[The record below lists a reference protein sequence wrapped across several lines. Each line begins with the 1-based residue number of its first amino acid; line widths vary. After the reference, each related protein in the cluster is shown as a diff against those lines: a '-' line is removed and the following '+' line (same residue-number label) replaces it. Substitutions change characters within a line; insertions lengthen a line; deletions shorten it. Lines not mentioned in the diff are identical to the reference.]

1 MDKEIK
7 NHIKIITLLII
18 VFIILYFLHIKFGD
32 IFEYKFEHTEFN
44 SEPTIIFQEDHIN
57 NTLTVTEIYPQDR
70 DWHWPEVSIVNGSAT
85 LPYGKIEVG
94 NTASFGY
101 FGKDIT
107 SQIYSMDKS
116 ALEDLKNSFEF
127 LRVLTKPLD
136 ISKTLLL

>member
-18 VFIILYFLHIKFGD
+18 VFIILYFLHITFGD
-32 IFEYKFEHTEFN
+32 IFESQFEHTEFN

-94 NTASFGY
+94 DKITNCEGY
-101 FGKDIT
+101 LELEWGKLGIPIWMAD
-107 SQIYSMDKS
+107 
-116 ALEDLKNSFEF
+116 F
-127 LRVLTKPLD
+127 R
-136 ISKTLLL
+136 